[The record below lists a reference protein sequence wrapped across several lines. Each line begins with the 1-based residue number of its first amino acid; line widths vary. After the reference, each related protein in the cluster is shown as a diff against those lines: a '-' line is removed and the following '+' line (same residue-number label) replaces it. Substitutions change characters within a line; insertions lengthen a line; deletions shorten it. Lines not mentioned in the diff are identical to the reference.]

1 MTCKCPPN
9 SPFLWYANPRP
20 SIFMKDAGF
29 KPKNAEGQTIG
40 QIVTT
45 NLDKRR
51 AKGELVGTV
60 PGMSRKREEDVLAY
74 RVFGVYSRAKASVKP
89 NKNKHEK

>member
-1 MTCKCPPN
+1 MTCKCHAN
-9 SPFLWYANPRP
+9 SPFLWYANPCP
-20 SIFMKDAGF
+20 SIFMKDTGF

-45 NLDKRR
+45 SLDKRR
-51 AKGELVGTV
+51 ANGEQVGTL

-74 RVFGVYSRAKASVKP
+74 RLFGVYSRAKASVKP
-89 NKNKHEK
+89 TLNKHEK